1 MCKKYMLHMAA
12 VRRVRLSNQALV
24 GDGLAC
30 LEPFGSQLILEEI
43 GNVLVVVLLLLP
55 PLFGLK

>member
-1 MCKKYMLHMAA
+1 MAA
-12 VRRVRLSNQALV
+12 VRRVRLSNRAV
-24 GDGLAC
+24 VRDGLAC
-30 LEPFGSQLILEEI
+30 LKPFGSQLILEEI